1 MWGHF
6 QLCNPLTLPILDK
19 QSVWI
24 PGVGESLSI
33 LFRSTKQVN
42 DLSERDDPSLQVH
55 PGPSFEK
62 WINSYVHWWS
72 FLTKRWTLVCLYL
85 DSDVVNKFFSALY
98 CVPTQNH
105 VNKQWDGQ
113 RNNNFIH
120 YFQFEDYHHCS
131 FDLYLVKK
139 LSEPSLR
146 FLQVIVMKSR
156 ASDKCLSSL
165 SGYDF
170 SLGLNFNQLSFSIFI
185 LFVSLPPTA
194 MFLFGLV
201 CWSGSRI
208 NLINLL
214 CRSGLWDF

>member
-1 MWGHF
+1 MSISNEMGREKITLF
-6 QLCNPLTLPILDK
+6 TIFSSRIIITVPLICTK
-19 QSVWI
+19 SVK
-24 PGVGESLSI
+24 E
-33 LFRSTKQVN
+33 
-42 DLSERDDPSLQVH
+42 
-55 PGPSFEK
+55 
-62 WINSYVHWWS
+62 
-72 FLTKRWTLVCLYL
+72 
-85 DSDVVNKFFSALY
+85 
-98 CVPTQNH
+98 
-105 VNKQWDGQ
+105 
-113 RNNNFIH
+113 
-120 YFQFEDYHHCS
+120 
-131 FDLYLVKK
+131 

-201 CWSGSRI
+201 CWSRSRI

-214 CRSGLWDF
+214 CRSGL